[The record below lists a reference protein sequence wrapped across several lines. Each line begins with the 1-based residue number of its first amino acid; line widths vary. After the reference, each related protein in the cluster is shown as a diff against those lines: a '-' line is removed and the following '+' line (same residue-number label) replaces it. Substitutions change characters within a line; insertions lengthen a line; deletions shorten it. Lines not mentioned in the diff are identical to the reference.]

1 MKKRKENDKH
11 SPLWLFPMHSFCR
24 VSFGRLRGSYYY
36 NVDTVMRKYTPFN
49 IYNILTS
56 AAVWAIIILVFTQ
69 CACGA
74 AATTPSQLGSVST
87 ETSNVQIP
95 VKVEIS
101 DPTEA
106 APVWIT
112 TGALNVRAEANADS
126 EILGTLAPLTE
137 IQIYITD
144 ISGDD
149 CYLGEWYAIT
159 SPIEGYVCSLWVVR
173 K

>member
-1 MKKRKENDKH
+1 MVKTA
-11 SPLWLFPMHSFCR
+11 FIF
-24 VSFGRLRGSYYY
+24 
-36 NVDTVMRKYTPFN
+36 
-49 IYNILTS
+49 
-56 AAVWAIIILVFTQ
+56 LVLASL
-69 CACGA
+69 ACGTQLPTA
-74 AATTPSQLGSVST
+74 PSQLG
-87 ETSNVQIP
+87 EQPSNVSQP
-95 VKVEIS
+95 VQVEIIE
-101 DPTEA
+101 PTEA
-106 APVWIT
+106 APVYMT

-159 SPIEGYVCSLWVVR
+159 SPIEGFVCSLWVVR

>member
-1 MKKRKENDKH
+1 MKKYT
-11 SPLWLFPMHSFCR
+11 LFMS
-24 VSFGRLRGSYYY
+24 LA
-36 NVDTVMRKYTPFN
+36 M
-49 IYNILTS
+49 
-56 AAVWAIIILVFTQ
+56 WAFIILLLVQ
-69 CACGA
+69 CACGMQA
-74 AATTPSQLGSVST
+74 QIPTATPTVNMESPD
-87 ETSNVQIP
+87 VQIP

-101 DPTEA
+101 DPTDA

-112 TGALNVRAEANADS
+112 TGALNVRSEANANS

-137 IQIYITD
+137 IQIFITD

>member
-1 MKKRKENDKH
+1 MNNRFPINIFNF
-11 SPLWLFPMHSFCR
+11 SVSAFLWL
-24 VSFGRLRGSYYY
+24 
-36 NVDTVMRKYTPFN
+36 
-49 IYNILTS
+49 
-56 AAVWAIIILVFTQ
+56 IIILLITQ
-69 CACGA
+69 CACGMQA
-74 AATTPSQLGSVST
+74 QIPTATPTVNMESPD
-87 ETSNVQIP
+87 VQIP

-101 DPTEA
+101 DPIDA

-126 EILGTLAPLTE
+126 QILGTLAPLTE
-137 IQIYITD
+137 IQIFITD